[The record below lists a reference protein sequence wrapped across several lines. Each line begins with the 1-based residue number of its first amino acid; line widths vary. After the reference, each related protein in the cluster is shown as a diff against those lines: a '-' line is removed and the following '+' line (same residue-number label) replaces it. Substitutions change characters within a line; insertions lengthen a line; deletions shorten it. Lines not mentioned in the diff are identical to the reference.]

1 MSRKAFYISGFKGD
15 DRFVDHALEVRE
27 QGVIRDGWDQ
37 TGSDY
42 QSSGG
47 KGRVRQRDAA
57 IGLDTEDVHMG
68 GDRVVTRAETPEIV
82 RGKPTGDVLQ
92 VVDRYSDSGKYIGSY
107 EIRWE
112 KTGEGQHTITG
123 HRRVSH

>member
-1 MSRKAFYISGFKGD
+1 MGRKFFISGFKGGD
-15 DRFVDHALEVRE
+15 PYIDHALEVRE

-42 QSSGG
+42 QSVGG

-82 RGKPTGDVLQ
+82 RGRPTGDIIQ
-92 VVDRYSDSGKYIGSY
+92 VVDRFSDSGKYIGSY
-107 EIRWE
+107 EVRWA
-112 KTGEGQHTITG
+112 KTAEGQHTITG
-123 HRRVSH
+123 HRRVFH